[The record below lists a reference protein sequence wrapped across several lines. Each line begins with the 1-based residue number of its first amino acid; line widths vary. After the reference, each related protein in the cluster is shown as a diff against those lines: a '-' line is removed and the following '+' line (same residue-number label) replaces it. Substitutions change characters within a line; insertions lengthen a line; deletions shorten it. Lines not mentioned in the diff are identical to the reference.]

1 MKTKKLYFLYCIVS
15 ILFLAIFTSC
25 ENKRDDSGT
34 LGGMWQ
40 LLEWRALDGSPVKSK
55 PDNSNASIYYKV
67 RSNVLMLQELPG
79 DADNYFLTYYHQT
92 ADSIIINQPYK
103 IVNNAERDSVLH
115 PIGDLKKYGVPENG
129 RLHIDVL
136 TSDKM
141 VLSGAEGTLRFRKY

>member
-1 MKTKKLYFLYCIVS
+1 MKTKKHFFLYCIVS
-15 ILFLAIFTSC
+15 ILFLAISSSC

-40 LLEWRALDGSPVKSK
+40 LLEWRALDGSPVYSK

-67 RSNVLMLQELPG
+67 RNNLLMLQFLPG
-79 DADNYFLTYYHQT
+79 EAEDFYLTYYQQ
-92 ADSIIINQPYK
+92 AEGCIIIQADK
-103 IVNNAERDSVLH
+103 IFKDSELDSVAH
-115 PIGDLKKYGVPENG
+115 PIEELKKYGIPNNG
-129 RLHIDVL
+129 RLKIEEL